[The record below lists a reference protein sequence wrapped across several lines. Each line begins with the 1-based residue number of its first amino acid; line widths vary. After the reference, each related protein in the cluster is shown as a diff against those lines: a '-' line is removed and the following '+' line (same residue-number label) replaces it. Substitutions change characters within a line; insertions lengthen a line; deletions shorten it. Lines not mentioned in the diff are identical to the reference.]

1 MTDLIPVGLNKNKR
15 TFKPNIHKKKR
26 NRPTTT
32 TPSPPPSPQH
42 THSSDPDSPPT
53 YTEHES
59 TDDTTENERRVKRRR
74 RRRRNEPTRTEATPE
89 PDNEEEEEENRLTH
103 LLRERE
109 CDLKSPMYTELK
121 QMYQHLLDST
131 RAKTVVPPWKEV
143 QHDELVTAFDRRMEL
158 LRVSPMKK
166 GTYVAR
172 KNKRWTDLETQV
184 FYDGL
189 KEFGMKFSMIA
200 DTIPGRTEREV
211 HEKYLKEE
219 RTYPHKVSEY
229 LIL

>member
-32 TPSPPPSPQH
+32 PPPSPQH
-42 THSSDPDSPPT
+42 THSMDPDSPSSS
-53 YTEHES
+53 TEHES
-59 TDDTTENERRVKRRR
+59 TDDTAERRVRRR
-74 RRRRNEPTRTEATPE
+74 RTEATPE
-89 PDNEEEEEENRLTH
+89 PDEEENRLTQ
-103 LLRERE
+103 LLRERGY
-109 CDLKSPMYTELK
+109 DLKSPLYTELK
-121 QMYQHLLDST
+121 LMYQHLLDAT
-131 RAKTVVPPWKEV
+131 RAKTVVPRWKEV
-143 QHDELVTAFDRRMEL
+143 QHELTAFDRRMEL
-158 LRVSPMKK
+158 LRVSPTNK

-200 DTIPGRTEREV
+200 DTMPGRTEREV
-211 HEKYLKEE
+211 HQKYLKEE